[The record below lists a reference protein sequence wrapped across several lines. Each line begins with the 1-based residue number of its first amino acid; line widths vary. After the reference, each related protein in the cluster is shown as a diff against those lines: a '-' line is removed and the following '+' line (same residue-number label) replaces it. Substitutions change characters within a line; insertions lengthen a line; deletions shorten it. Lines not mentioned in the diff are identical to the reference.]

1 MKQTVGVVLAT
12 YNGENFLDEQLQSI
26 FNQTLLP
33 DKVVIVDDCSTDGSM
48 RIAEKWAQRHQET
61 IEIHENI
68 KNTGFIRNFER
79 GISLCDTDFIAL
91 CDQDDIWHV
100 DKLKKCISKLATD
113 ATIGLCYHNVDLVNV
128 AGETIGA
135 DLKNLTNLDL
145 PLERATA
152 QDLIIKDARSPI
164 PGLAIVF
171 SSKLKS
177 HFLPIPGEKTCP
189 HDWWLC
195 AISFFMF
202 NPTYIAEPLAK
213 YRIHENQASGP
224 SSTLLKDTPYAIK
237 KKITAKKIL
246 KNIKNEIKRAFNH
259 HKKIKNRQINKEN
272 KKNDMINAAEKLKNL
287 VNECTNISYEEKN
300 IRINILEQYQ

>member
-1 MKQTVGVVLAT
+1 MKQTVGVVLAI
-12 YNGENFLDEQLQSI
+12 YNGDFFLDEQLQSI
-26 FNQTLLP
+26 FNQTLIP
-33 DKVVIVDDCSTDGSM
+33 DKVVIVDDCSTDGSIG
-48 RIAEKWAQRHQET
+48 IAEKWAHRHQDT
-61 IEIHENI
+61 IEIYKNI
-68 KNTGFIRNFER
+68 NNIGFIRNFER

-100 DKLKKCISKLATD
+100 DKLNKCVSKLAPD
-113 ATIGLCYHNVDLVNV
+113 ANIGLCYHNVDLVNV
-128 AGETIGA
+128 AGERIGA
-135 DLKNLTNLDL
+135 GLKNLTKLDL
-145 PLERATA
+145 PLERTTA
-152 QDLIIKDARSPI
+152 QNLIIKDARSPI

-177 HFLPIPGEKTCP
+177 YLLPIPGEKTCP

-213 YRIHENQASGP
+213 YRIHKNQASGP

-259 HKKIKNRQINKEN
+259 HKKNKNRQTDKEN
-272 KKNDMINAAEKLKNL
+272 KKNDMLIATERLKNL
-287 VNECTNISYEEKN
+287 VNECNDISFEEKN
-300 IRINILEQYQ
+300 IRINILKQYQ